1 MHPGE
6 KVEMNEGK
14 ITLVVL
20 QMHGRRIVK
29 VKVIIHSKQ
38 GDSTS

>member
-6 KVEMNEGK
+6 KVEIHEGK

-29 VKVIIHSKQ
+29 VKVIIHPRQ
-38 GDSTS
+38 GDDTS